1 MKKVVNVGVLSVVT
15 FFAIMLC
22 GNLTSCSKG
31 DDGDGSM
38 SSKLVGTWV
47 HSNVR
52 LVFKADRTG
61 SDILDL
67 SFVNGGVQVS
77 NFKLCVFSIFI
88 FPFLADVSAI
98 YSICKKRK
106 NDKKI
111 ATLQTGAPHIRCHF
125 ISVLLPLFKMEDE

>member
-1 MKKVVNVGVLSVVT
+1 MKKVVNVGVLSVVA

-22 GNLTSCSKG
+22 GYLTSCSKG
-31 DDGDGSM
+31 DDGDEGDGSI

-67 SFVNGGVQVS
+67 SFINEGLEVS
-77 NFKLCVFSIFI
+77 NFKWNVGERMLHLTFDGSGNHYAGTYSYYYTLEDDILSIWYDDGEFRGAFI
-88 FPFLADVSAI
+88 
-98 YSICKKRK
+98 K
-106 NDKKI
+106 
-111 ATLQTGAPHIRCHF
+111 Q
-125 ISVLLPLFKMEDE
+125 

>member
-1 MKKVVNVGVLSVVT
+1 MT

-67 SFVNGGVQVS
+67 SFINEGLKVS
-77 NFKLCVFSIFI
+77 NFKWNVGERMLHLTFDGSGNHYAGTYSYYYTLEDDILSIWYDDGEF
-88 FPFLADVSAI
+88 
-98 YSICKKRK
+98 R
-106 NDKKI
+106 
-111 ATLQTGAPHIRCHF
+111 GAF
-125 ISVLLPLFKMEDE
+125 VKQ

>member
-1 MKKVVNVGVLSVVT
+1 MKKLVKVGVLSVMA
-15 FFAIMLC
+15 FFAVMLC

-31 DDGDGSM
+31 EDGDGGV

-77 NFKLCVFSIFI
+77 NFKWNVGELMLHLTFDGSGNHYAGTYSYYYTLEDDILSIWYDDGEF
-88 FPFLADVSAI
+88 
-98 YSICKKRK
+98 R
-106 NDKKI
+106 
-111 ATLQTGAPHIRCHF
+111 GAF
-125 ISVLLPLFKMEDE
+125 VKQ

>member
-31 DDGDGSM
+31 DDGDGGM

-47 HSNVR
+47 YLNTR
-52 LVFKADRTG
+52 LVFYADRTG

-67 SFVNGGVQVS
+67 SFANGGVKVS
-77 NFKLCVFSIFI
+77 NFKWNVGKNMLHLTFDESGNHYAGTYSYYYTLEDGILSIWYDDGEF
-88 FPFLADVSAI
+88 
-98 YSICKKRK
+98 R
-106 NDKKI
+106 
-111 ATLQTGAPHIRCHF
+111 GAY
-125 ISVLLPLFKMEDE
+125 VKQ